1 MKLAAARTEA
11 WSRYWATGALHSCA
25 GSFDGNYGGVIGE
38 WWRQV
43 FDALPLGAQVLDLAC
58 GNGPLA
64 QLLLSRRD
72 DPGLCCHAVDL
83 APLCPPWAAQ
93 EPRVR
98 FRGSTSIE
106 DLPFGIASFD
116 LVISQYG
123 LEYAALEAA
132 VAEAVRVTRPGG
144 RLCFVM
150 HHADSRP
157 VTLAIEERI
166 HIDWLLG
173 RSGWFPAAQAMLL
186 PMSLAGSPEGAALLG
201 SDPQMDAVRRQF
213 DACLE
218 ALRARADTS
227 ACPDLLL
234 DLHRW
239 TAQAFQVSAHQG
251 VQAGRRSLDEIRTL
265 VADIDTRLGDLL
277 EHALD
282 PAEIQALMELLASH
296 GVRASLRPLHDHGQ
310 LMGWGVD
317 GRRAA

>member
-43 FDALPLGAQVLDLAC
+43 FDALPPASQVLDLAC

-64 QLLLSRRD
+64 QLLTSRRD
-72 DPGLCCHAVDL
+72 DPSLHCHAVDL
-83 APLCPPWAAQ
+83 APLNPPWAAQ
-93 EPRVR
+93 EPRVS
-98 FRGSTSIE
+98 FRSGTNIE
-106 DLPFGIASFD
+106 DLPFGIGSFD

-123 LEYAALEAA
+123 LEYADLDAA
-132 VAEAVRVTRPGG
+132 VAEAVRVTRRGG
-144 RLCFVM
+144 RMCFVL
-150 HHADSRP
+150 HHAESRP

-166 HIDWLLG
+166 QIDWLLG

-186 PMSLAGSPEGAALLG
+186 PMSLAGSPEGAAMLG

-218 ALRARADTS
+218 ALRTRADTS

-239 TAQAFQVSAHQG
+239 TAQSFQASARQG
-251 VQAGRRSLDEIRTL
+251 VQAGRRSLDEIRAL
-265 VADIDTRLGDLL
+265 VGDIDTRLGDLL

-282 PAEIQALMELLASH
+282 PAEAQALMDLLASH
-296 GVRASLRPLHDHGQ
+296 GAHATLRPLHDHGH
-310 LMGWGVD
+310 LMGWSID
-317 GRRAA
+317 ARRAN